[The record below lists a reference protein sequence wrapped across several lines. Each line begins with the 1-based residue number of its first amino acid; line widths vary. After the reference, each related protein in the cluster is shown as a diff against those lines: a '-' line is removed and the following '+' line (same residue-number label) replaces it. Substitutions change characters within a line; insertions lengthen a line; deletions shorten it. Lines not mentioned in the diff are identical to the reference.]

1 MTIDEQQ
8 RTGVSVLGAEHL
20 DAAVRLLSSRPVE
33 NVFVASRVR
42 TGGLDPFMLGC
53 PVWGYWQDGELVS
66 MLHAGSNFVPIN
78 ATPEALEAFIEF
90 AGPIRKCSSI
100 VGPAPVA
107 MNLWRGL
114 CRRWGGGWVGAR
126 EVRARQP
133 VMTID
138 TEPVIA
144 GDERVQQIL
153 LDDWD
158 AYVEAAIAM
167 YTEEVGVSPVV
178 GNNSSHY
185 RYYVRHL
192 IETGRSYG
200 WVNDHG
206 RVLFKSDIG
215 SAARQVCQVQGVW
228 LHPDLRGTGLA
239 AAMMAQVVT
248 LARRRHPVVSLYVND
263 FNERARA
270 TYRRVGF
277 DEVGEFA
284 TILY

>member
-8 RTGVSVLGAEHL
+8 RTGVSVLGTEHL
-20 DAAVRLLSSRPVE
+20 EAAVRLLSSQPVE

-42 TGGLDPFMLGC
+42 SGGLDPFLLGC
-53 PVWGYWQDGELVS
+53 QVWGYWEDGELVS

-78 ATPEALEAFIEF
+78 ATPAALDAFIEY
-90 AGPIRKCSSI
+90 AGPVRKCSSI

-107 MNLWRGL
+107 MSLWRGL
-114 CRRWGGGWVGAR
+114 CQRWGGSWVDAR

-133 VMTID
+133 LMTID
-138 TEPVIA
+138 TDPPIA
-144 GDERVQQIL
+144 GDPRVRRIGL
-153 LDDWD
+153 EHWD

-167 YTEEVGVSPVV
+167 YTEEVGVSPVL
-178 GNNSSHY
+178 GNNSTHY
-185 RYYVRHL
+185 RYYVRQL
-192 IETGRSYG
+192 IESGRSYG
-200 WVNDHG
+200 WVNEHG
-206 RVLFKSDIG
+206 QVLFKSDIG

-228 LHPDLRGTGLA
+228 LHPELRGTGIA
-239 AAMMAQVVT
+239 AGLMAQVVI
-248 LARRRHPVVSLYVND
+248 LARQEFPVVSLYVND

-270 TYRRVGF
+270 TYRRCGF